1 MAQNA
6 NIEVQVALLRAGMYK
21 KDLAKLLGMDYKTFT
36 NRFYRE
42 MPLDLQNG
50 LIDLIESV
58 GSGREPTEEDLDN
71 YIFCVDRM
79 RNFSKRT
86 QAELDERTI
95 AFVEY
100 VEKNNRV
107 TEALDELND
116 IFCVG

>member
-21 KDLAKLLGMDYKTFT
+21 QDLAKLLGMDYKTFSS
-36 NRFYRE
+36 RFYRE

-50 LIDLIESV
+50 LIDLIKCV
-58 GSGREPTEEDLDN
+58 GSGREPTEKDLDN
-71 YIFCVDRM
+71 YNFCVNRM
-79 RNFSKRT
+79 RSFTRRT
-86 QAELDERTI
+86 QDELDERTI

-116 IFCVG
+116 IFDVG